1 MLDQQFSIS
10 LLTMVFLQ
18 FRLFVRVCYVC
29 NLGSHYKKLS
39 NRVIKCVFVGYSPK
53 CVIKKKKKFPQ
64 NFMILLWQEMS
75 MNVGLFA
82 DIPYYSIEGKNHE
95 CLKRK
100 CLRLFFQLLNWKK
113 LSDLILLFLGLI
125 VTWIKSLQCVKNLL
139 KPAGLHKDTKT
150 NSFLLKTH

>member
-53 CVIKKKKKFPQ
+53 CVIKKKKKISPKFYDPI
-64 NFMILLWQEMS
+64 MVG
-75 MNVGLFA
+75 NVNECWTLCR
-82 DIPYYSIEGKNHE
+82 YSI
-95 CLKRK
+95 
-100 CLRLFFQLLNWKK
+100 LF
-113 LSDLILLFLGLI
+113 
-125 VTWIKSLQCVKNLL
+125 
-139 KPAGLHKDTKT
+139 H
-150 NSFLLKTH
+150 